1 MAKNIS
7 KNSRMNVAI
16 EKFHCSCGGEVKMV
30 TTAMGGK
37 IKHSAKCGSCGT
49 EIRRPSDFR

>member
-30 TTAMGGK
+30 TTAKGGK

-49 EIRRPSDFR
+49 ERRRPSDFR